1 MDKIIKKS
9 KSVTPLFNTS
19 FSGSATLFL
28 LNKCYNGRLSDNRC
42 ALIYVAHGI
51 VTVKTERTT
60 VLNEQD
66 ILFINNDDNFV
77 VKSVGKEDANCVII
91 TFNDSFIDCK
101 KLIKNT
107 YLSKTSLTTASY
119 VNTLISDFS
128 IKDKKLD
135 ITVNSILFSLLND
148 VINNL
153 SIFKKRDISE
163 LAKHFCD
170 CADKYLLNCE
180 RIYDVYKRYDVSHTS
195 LIKEFKALTGK
206 TPIDYVAI
214 KRLEGASNL
223 LLNTN
228 LSVEEISNCLDYS
241 SVSHFIK
248 KFKSFYNDTPLS
260 YRKNNT
266 YGCF

>member
-9 KSVTPLFNTS
+9 KSVTPVFNSLFN
-19 FSGSATLFL
+19 GSATLYL
-28 LNKCYNGRLSDNRC
+28 LNNCYNGRLSDNRC
-42 ALIYVAHGI
+42 ALIYVVNGI

-60 VLNEQD
+60 VLNEKD
-66 ILFINNDDNFV
+66 IFFISNGNNFT
-77 VKSVGKEDANCVII
+77 VKSVGKLKANCVII

-107 YLSKTSLTTASY
+107 YLSKISLTTATY
-119 VNTLISDFS
+119 VNSLITDFS
-128 IKDKKLD
+128 IIEEKLD

-180 RIYDVYKRYDVSHTS
+180 RIYDVYKRYNVSHTS

-206 TPIDYVAI
+206 PPVDYVAT

-248 KFKSFYNDTPLS
+248 KFKSFYSDTPLS

-266 YGCF
+266 NGCF